1 MPVVLSLV
9 PKRLSVRP
17 RSSRPTLSS
26 LYSVAP
32 MVRSYGAA
40 LMSTPMERLGS
51 TSLSVAAVLG
61 ASMPTNSFRKPALA
75 CNAILREKMLSRTV
89 ALSGSLTSTSSAA
102 VTASPE
108 PSGAGSV
115 SFFSRPLSTLSL
127 SSSSTV
133 YCERSTLT
141 LALGPKNQLRST

>member
-108 PSGAGSV
+108 PSGSV
-115 SFFSRPLSTLSL
+115 SSFFSRPLSTLSL

>member
-51 TSLSVAAVLG
+51 TSLSVAAMLG

-108 PSGAGSV
+108 PSGAV
-115 SFFSRPLSTLSL
+115 SSPFCRPLSTLSL